1 MTTTPRPST
10 EGPGATTAA
19 DLRTRAPATRHPPP
33 AADDVPTPPL
43 MYHGGAVPPPGRRR
57 SALVVGAGWCLRGAV
72 PWRRTSLG
80 REKSETELNHIN
92 FETLVSAEAG
102 GYASAEELAALEA
115 APDRWATCLWRLLR
129 ETDEALL
136 VAAGR
141 ITGEERDQVLN
152 DITSERQSLAS
163 AIRRLTGQDVEAPPA
178 FAGGTK
184 NGQGGNGNHA
194 GNANANTRARNH
206 NNEDDDNE
214 DDGATGRHRTA
225 SSRYRSVDDSPVD
238 DGPAA
243 APALQASWANGRVV
257 VWAGNRAV
265 PPAADEEL
273 AALLDAAGAAAIDW
287 TTHHDVKL
295 PSGDEAPALAAPI
308 SGALGWLVGV
318 GAGQVGHDAGPSVRW
333 LGDVAVW
340 ATELVAQ
347 GRMVPTLARVDPGSG
362 GGADAQGPNGPSAD
376 ANGANGRAGA
386 GTAQFSVRWA
396 PAVIDGPR
404 LRSTALRMPGAV
416 AALDHTPAPERVCR
430 TLLAAAVDAVCR
442 VGAARLVAAATV
454 SVARSRGDVCEAV
467 LAGLA
472 GTPFHANARHAADL
486 ADDLRRWATPVTADR
501 AVGLTVRLDA
511 PEKDGGWL
519 LTVEATGVERQPL
532 PVERALATA
541 GRARAQEVETQ
552 LRRLERL
559 LPALRRPSSRRGQ
572 VVMGTD
578 EAWELLTG
586 TGNAL
591 VAAGFDVQ
599 VPAISTRRASP
610 QLKLWAGDMGGPS
623 KVGAQ
628 QLSHVRWSV
637 LFGDAELDAAGIAKL
652 AAEARP
658 LVKVRGRWVELERAD
673 LDAAARALAEQ
684 SSTTELSGAAIIRMA
699 VGLEGTA
706 LGGTV
711 AVDGGGWAVDLVRG
725 ATDNPPQPIGA
736 PDGFN
741 GELRHYQSEA
751 RGWLEFL
758 DRGGLGGCLAMDM
771 GLGKTPTVLAHLLA
785 TRGNGPS
792 LVVAP
797 PAVLGNWAAEAQRF
811 TPELRVRVHHG
822 TARAS
827 ADEIVGMT
835 GDADVIVTTYAT
847 AVRDVEALAAVDWQR
862 VVVDEAQTIKNPA
875 SDTAQQLRRL
885 RARCRLALTGTPI
898 ENGLG
903 DLWAILD
910 FTNPGLVGPRPA
922 FVAQLSKSDG
932 GQKAAGEAALRA
944 LNGLLVFRRS
954 KMEPEIAA
962 ELPDKIDEMDHCG
975 MTPEQIGLYQAVL
988 DRLVPTSAEQ
998 LDGEPDARKGQ
1009 VLAAITALKQICD
1022 HPAAYLT
1029 DDTGPLEGRS
1039 GKLTRLEE
1047 LVEAIFA
1054 AGERVL
1060 VFTHFARWGER
1071 LADHLSSRTGM
1082 PIACYH
1088 GGLTRTVRDRLIREF
1103 QEGSGAGA
1111 LVLSIKAGGSGL
1123 NLTTANHVVL
1133 YDRWWNPAVE
1143 DQARDRAWRI
1153 GQDKTVISHRL
1164 VCPGTVDER
1173 VEEVVAGKRIIA
1185 DLALPASSSLGDLGP
1200 EQLRAALGLRPDALV
1215 AETAEPP
1222 GARADDAGSEETAA

>member
-1 MTTTPRPST
+1 M
-10 EGPGATTAA
+10 AA
-19 DLRTRAPATRHPPP
+19 D
-33 AADDVPTPPL
+33 VP
-43 MYHGGAVPPPGRRR
+43 
-57 SALVVGAGWCLRGAV
+57 
-72 PWRRTSLG
+72 G

-102 GYASAEELAALEA
+102 GYASAGELAMLEA
-115 APDRWATCLWRLLR
+115 APDRWAACLWRLLR
-129 ETDEALL
+129 ETDGALAA
-136 VAAGR
+136 VAR
-141 ITGEERDQVLN
+141 IPGEERGQVLA
-152 DITSERQSLAS
+152 DISGERQSLAA
-163 AIRRLTGQDVEAPPA
+163 AIRRLTGQDVDAPAVPSGPGQNGHGHGHGHREA
-178 FAGGTK
+178 
-184 NGQGGNGNHA
+184 N
-194 GNANANTRARNH
+194 RAR
-206 NNEDDDNE
+206 
-214 DDGATGRHRTA
+214 ATTA
-225 SSRYRSVDDSPVD
+225 RSRPLEEQPVYE
-238 DGPAA
+238 GPAG
-243 APALQASWANGRVV
+243 PPVLQGSWSNGRIV
-257 VWAGNRAV
+257 VWAGNRSV
-265 PPAADEEL
+265 PPAPEEEL
-273 AALLDAAGAAAIDW
+273 VALLDAAGAAAIDW
-287 TTHHDVKL
+287 TTHHDVSL
-295 PSGDEAPALAAPI
+295 PSGDAAAALAAPI
-308 SGALGWLVGV
+308 SGALGWLVGI
-318 GAGQVGHDAGPSVRW
+318 GSGQLGHDAGTSVRW
-333 LGDVAVW
+333 IGDLAVW
-340 ATELVAQ
+340 ATGLVAQ
-347 GRMVPTLARVDPGSG
+347 GRMVPTLVRIDQN
-362 GGADAQGPNGPSAD
+362 GAGP
-376 ANGANGRAGA
+376 ANGANGASMFG
-386 GTAQFSVRWA
+386 VRWA
-396 PAVIDGPR
+396 PAVVDAPR

-416 AALDHTPAPERVCR
+416 AALDPSPVPERVCR
-430 TLLAAAVDAVCR
+430 SLLAAAVDAVCR
-442 VGAARLVAAATV
+442 VGAARLVPAATV
-454 SVARSRGDVCEAV
+454 SVARSRADVCEAV

-472 GTPFHANARHAADL
+472 GMPFAANPRPAADL
-486 ADDLRRWATPVTADR
+486 ADDLRRWATPVTAER
-501 AVGLTVRLDA
+501 NVGLTVRLEP

-519 LTVEATGVERQPL
+519 LNVEATGVERQSL

-541 GRARAQEVETQ
+541 ARARAQEVETQ
-552 LRRLERL
+552 LRCLERL

-572 VVMGTD
+572 VVLGTD
-578 EAWELLTG
+578 EAWDLLTE
-586 TGNAL
+586 TGAAL
-591 VAAGFDVQ
+591 LAAGYDVQ
-599 VPAISTRRASP
+599 VPAISTRKASP

-628 QLSHVRWSV
+628 QLSNVRWSV
-637 LFGDAELDAAGIAKL
+637 LFGDTELDAGGIARL

-684 SSTTELSGAAIIRMA
+684 SSTTELSGAAILRMA

-725 ATDNPPQPIGA
+725 ATENPPQPLA
-736 PDGFN
+736 SPDGFA

-785 TRGNGPS
+785 TRGQGPS

-797 PAVLGNWAAEAQRF
+797 PAVLGNWAAEASRF
-811 TPELRVRVHHG
+811 TPDLRVRVHHG
-822 TARAS
+822 TSRAS
-827 ADEIVGMT
+827 ADEILGMT
-835 GDADVIVTTYAT
+835 ENADLIVTTYAT
-847 AVRDVEALAAVDWQR
+847 AVRDVEALAAVEWQR

-875 SDTAQQLRRL
+875 SETAQQLRRL
-885 RARCRLALTGTPI
+885 RARSRLALTGTPI

-922 FVAQLSKSDG
+922 FVAQLSKSDN
-932 GQKAAGEAALRA
+932 GQQAAGEAALRA

-962 ELPDKIDEMDHCG
+962 ELPDKIDELDHCG

-988 DRLVPTSAEQ
+988 DRLVPTSAEEF
-998 LDGEPDARKGQ
+998 DEEPDARKGQ

-1029 DDTGPLEGRS
+1029 DDTGLLEGRS

-1047 LVEAIFA
+1047 LVDAIFA

-1071 LADHLSSRTGM
+1071 LAGHLSDRTGM

-1088 GGLTRTVRDRLIREF
+1088 GGLSRTVRDRLIREF
-1103 QEGSGAGA
+1103 QEGKGAGA

-1185 DLALPASSSLGDLGP
+1185 DLALPASSSLGDLGA

-1215 AETAEPP
+1215 AEVADSAGESA
-1222 GARADDAGSEETAA
+1222 GATTEETAA